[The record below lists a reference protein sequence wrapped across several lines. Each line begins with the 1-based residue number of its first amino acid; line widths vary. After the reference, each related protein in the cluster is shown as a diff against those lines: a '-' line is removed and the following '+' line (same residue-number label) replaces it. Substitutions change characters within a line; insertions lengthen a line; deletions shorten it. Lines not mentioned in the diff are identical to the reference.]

1 MNILIDFDGTCVT
14 HNFPKIGEEIGAAQ
28 VLRDLVRNGHNL
40 ILFTMRAED
49 CYLDEA
55 LNWFKQNQIKLY
67 GININPEQR
76 KFTSSPKAYG
86 DLIIDDIS
94 LGIKKLPCQFNRPCV
109 DWKWVSEELC
119 KQELLTKEQINSY
132 DFSMQRYL

>member
-14 HNFPKIGEEIGAAQ
+14 HNFPQIGEEIGAAQ

-67 GININPEQR
+67 GININPEQS

-94 LGIKKLPCQFNRPCV
+94 LGIKKLP
-109 DWKWVSEELC
+109 
-119 KQELLTKEQINSY
+119 
-132 DFSMQRYL
+132 